1 VTSPPDFAEPVV
13 GFRAW
18 RVDAGVLVPWSAG
31 AAGAWEPG
39 VNTARCLHRR
49 HAAPATTCSCGLYA
63 LASAEDD
70 RLRPHHEAVGA
81 IVAWGDVELHRTGF
95 RAEHAAIVALALPDD
110 CPARHADDL
119 RAAAVRY
126 GVPLVPPDQLVAA
139 ACEHGRPIAYAS
151 APATA
156 RQPASPNVPRLDQ
169 RGLSGTAADDHVE
182 LTIVSGGVR
191 IAPTPELAAA
201 AGDDAGRVPLA
212 IDGASVSAGDLVLRL
227 GDDEEALLVRTPL
240 SGAVIGTDRRG
251 VLVAPSAWEREAVAV
266 DWGSL
271 GRRRYADALR
281 DLARRGDPFADA
293 RTRWIRAMAG
303 IRSAADVR
311 DALRE
316 LRDRPR
322 FATDA
327 QLYETLG
334 ARLKAALTAPEALAA
349 AARLPLRIQWR
360 LHHPDAAVLVDLK
373 GEEPGV
379 AFDAPDELADLVL
392 YAAAETADDLL
403 AGRDDFAAAL
413 RRRALQS
420 RADAVEV
427 LRAASVLKALRA
439 A

>member
-1 VTSPPDFAEPVV
+1 M
-13 GFRAW
+13 
-18 RVDAGVLVPWSAG
+18 PWSAG
-31 AAGAWEPG
+31 AAGAWQPG
-39 VNTARCLHRR
+39 VNTAACLYKQHP
-49 HAAPATTCSCGLYA
+49 APATTCSCGLYA
-63 LASAEDD
+63 LASADDD

-81 IVAWGDVELHRTGF
+81 IAAWGDVELHRTGF

-110 CPARHADDL
+110 CPPRHAEDL
-119 RAAAVRY
+119 RAAAQRY
-126 GVPLVPPDQLVAA
+126 GVPLVPPERLVAA
-139 ACEHGRPIAYAS
+139 ACEHGRPIEYSA
-151 APATA
+151 APART
-156 RQPASPNVPRLDQ
+156 RQPLGPGVPHLTQ
-169 RGLSGTAADDHVE
+169 RGLSGTAAEDHVE

-201 AGDDAGRVPLA
+201 AGEDSERAALA
-212 IDGASVSAGDLVLRL
+212 IDGATVHAGDLVLRL
-227 GDDEEALLVRTPL
+227 GDDEEGLLVRSPVT
-240 SGAVIGTDRRG
+240 GTVVETDRRG
-251 VLVAPSAWEREAVAV
+251 VLLVPTAWEQDAVSV
-266 DWGSL
+266 DWGSA

-281 DLARRGDPFADA
+281 DLARHGDPFADA
-293 RTRWIRAMAG
+293 RTRWIRATAG

-316 LRDRPR
+316 LREQPR
-322 FATDA
+322 FASDE

-334 ARLKAALTAPEALAA
+334 GRLKAALTTPEAQAA

-360 LHHPDAAVLVDLK
+360 LHHPDAALLVDLA
-373 GEEPGV
+373 GDEPGV

-420 RADAVEV
+420 RAEAVEV

>member
-31 AAGAWEPG
+31 AAGAWQAG
-39 VNTARCLHRR
+39 VNTARCLHRQ

-63 LASAEDD
+63 LATAEDE
-70 RLRPHHEAVGA
+70 RLRPRHEAVGA

-110 CPARHADDL
+110 CPARHEADL
-119 RAAAVRY
+119 RAASERY
-126 GVPLVPPDQLVAA
+126 GVPLVPPERLVAA
-139 ACEHGRPIAYAS
+139 ACEHGRPIAYAA
-151 APATA
+151 APARA
-156 RQPASPNVPRLDQ
+156 RQAVGAAVPELSR
-169 RGLSGTAADDHVE
+169 RGLSGTAAEDHVE

-191 IAPTPELAAA
+191 IAPTPELASA
-201 AGDDAGRVPLA
+201 AGDGAERIALA
-212 IDGASVSAGDLVLRL
+212 IDGATVRAGDHVLRL
-227 GDDEEALLVRTPL
+227 GDDEEGLLVRTPL
-240 SGAVIGTDRRG
+240 SGTVLETGRRG
-251 VLVAPSAWEREAVAV
+251 VLVVPSAWEQEAVAV
-266 DWGSL
+266 DWGAL
-271 GRRRYADALR
+271 GRRRYADALG
-281 DLARRGDPFADA
+281 DLGRRGDPFADA
-293 RTRWIRAMAG
+293 RTRWIRAMEG

-316 LRDRPR
+316 LRARPR
-322 FATDA
+322 FASDA
-327 QLYETLG
+327 QVYETLG
-334 ARLKAALTAPEALAA
+334 ARLRVALATAEAQAA

-360 LHHPDAAVLVDLK
+360 LHHPDAALLVDLK
-373 GEEPGV
+373 GDEPGV

-420 RADAVEV
+420 RAEAVEV